1 MLGTGYWVLGTGSRI
16 IVDRVMRNFR
26 DLEIWKNSIELV
38 KEIYK
43 LTIDLPNAEKFG
55 LISQMNRCSISIPS
69 NIAEG
74 CSKDSQ
80 KDFIRFLQISL
91 GSAFELETQL
101 EICIELGFIKR
112 EEVKITFESL
122 IKLQKQIKSLIN
134 YSKTKV

>member
-1 MLGTGYWVLGTGSRI
+1 
-16 IVDRVMRNFR
+16 MRNFR
-26 DLEIWKNSIELV
+26 DLEIWKDSINLV
-38 KEIYK
+38 KGVYK
-43 LTIDLPNAEKFG
+43 LTSDLPNTEKFG
-55 LISQMNRCSISIPS
+55 LISQMNRCSVSIPS

-112 EEVKITFESL
+112 EDVKMTFESL
-122 IKLQKQIKSLIN
+122 NKLQKQIKSLIN
-134 YSKTKV
+134 Y

>member
-1 MLGTGYWVLGTGSRI
+1 
-16 IVDRVMRNFR
+16 MRNFR
-26 DLEIWKNSIELV
+26 DLEIWKDSLKLV

-74 CSKDSQ
+74 CAKDSQ
-80 KDFIRFLQISL
+80 KDFVRFLQISL

-101 EICIELGFIKR
+101 EICIELGFLKR
-112 EEVKITFESL
+112 EKVKRTFESV

-134 YSKTKV
+134 YSKTQA